1 MYYKSIFLNP
11 ALRLSK
17 TRNFDPY
24 IEETRSIIDEV
35 SLSGAL
41 RNCSVVR
48 HDLKRLVNESM
59 LQQRLLINDPVDVAE
74 TMDWESKTA
83 LIGGRLIHVAYST

>member
-1 MYYKSIFLNP
+1 M
-11 ALRLSK
+11 
-17 TRNFDPY
+17 
-24 IEETRSIIDEV
+24 
-35 SLSGAL
+35 
-41 RNCSVVR
+41 R